1 MATILSRRIGR
12 ILGTPLAVLLLSAT
26 WPAQAETLGDALAS
40 AYRSSDLLEQNR
52 AVLRAADE
60 DVAAAVATL
69 RPVVSWILQS
79 QYADG
84 RQGDSSSNDPGL
96 NFDWEIYD
104 FGRSKLGIEIAK
116 EAVLAT
122 RQALVGVEQNVLL
135 DAVSAYMGVRR
146 AAQTVEVNQT
156 SVRVIGEQLKT
167 AEDRFTL
174 GEITRTDVALA
185 EARLAAAKAG
195 LAAAEGDLDVVRAAY
210 VAVVGHAPDGNSAIP
225 ATPALPKS
233 QEEAQAIGQRLHPAV
248 LQAQHQ
254 AKVADLQVELA
265 AAERRPV
272 LSVNLNAH
280 LDEDGV
286 TSGAGAVQLSQTIYA
301 GGKLS
306 SVHRKA
312 IAGRDAARS
321 ALSRIGIVVTQQVA
335 ISWSGIGVA
344 RAQISAIDRQ
354 IEAAQAAYDGV
365 REEASLGQ
373 RTTLDVLDAER
384 ELLAAKSNR
393 ARAEADLQVALYSLL
408 SAMGLLTV
416 EHLNLGIP
424 TYDAEAYYN
433 AVKSAPATSVQGA
446 SLDRVLK
453 AIGKN

>member
-1 MATILSRRIGR
+1 MATIFVRRMKPV
-12 ILGTPLAVLLLSAT
+12 LGMPLAVLLLTVAG
-26 WPAQAETLGDALAS
+26 PVRAETLGDALIA

-60 DVAAAVATL
+60 DVASAVATL
-69 RPVVSWILQS
+69 RPVVSWALQS
-79 QYADG
+79 QFTDG
-84 RQGDSSSNDPGL
+84 PLGDTTANDLRL
-96 NFDWEIYD
+96 NFDWQLYN
-104 FGRSKLGIEIAK
+104 FGRGKLGKDIAR
-116 EAVLAT
+116 ESVLAT
-122 RQALVGVEQNVLL
+122 REALVDIEQNVLL
-135 DAVSAYMGVRR
+135 NAVRAYMDVRR
-146 AAQTVEVNQT
+146 ASQTIAVNQT

-167 AEDRFTL
+167 AEDRFNL
-174 GEITRTDVALA
+174 GEITRTDVAVA

-195 LAAAEGDLDVVRAAY
+195 LAAAEGDLDVARAAY
-210 VAVVGHAPDGNSAIP
+210 QVAMGHPPDGGNSVP
-225 ATPALPKS
+225 VTPALPKTL
-233 QEEAQAIGQRLHPAV
+233 EEAQSIAQRLHPAV
-248 LQAQHQ
+248 RQAQHQ

-265 AAERRPV
+265 AAERRPT
-272 LSVNLNAH
+272 LGANLRVQTDA
-280 LDEDGV
+280 DGQ
-286 TSGAGAVQLSQTIYA
+286 TSGAGTLQLSQTIYA

-306 SVHRKA
+306 SAHRKA

-321 ALSRIGIVVTQQVA
+321 ALSRIGIVVTEQVA
-335 ISWSGIGVA
+335 VSWSGIGVA
-344 RAQISAIDRQ
+344 RAQILAIDRQ

-384 ELLAAKSNR
+384 ELLAARSNR
-393 ARAEADLQVALYSLL
+393 VRAEADLQVALYSLL